1 MKTKLITLFFA
12 LAASVGTMFASDIQ
26 VNGIWY
32 NFNSTNKTAEVTYQG
47 SSYSTYSN
55 EYAGV
60 VTIPASVTYSGTTYS
75 VTSIGERALYNCS
88 SLTSVTIPN
97 SVTSIGEW
105 AFYDCSGLTSVTIP
119 NSVTSIG
126 GYAFSGVNN
135 IIYSGTATGSPWGAK
150 SVNGYVDGY
159 LVYSDDT
166 KTTLLGCSA
175 AVKGDIVIPNSVT
188 SIGDYAFYYCR
199 GLTSVTI
206 PNSVTSIGSRAFY
219 ACSGLTSITIPN
231 SVTSIGDW
239 AFYDCSGLTS
249 VTIPNSV
256 TSIGSG
262 AFYDCSSL
270 PVVDNLR
277 YADTY
282 LVVAVDKTL
291 SSYTIKNG
299 TKWIGSSA
307 FRDCSSLTSVTIP
320 NSVTSIGSG
329 AFEGCSG
336 LTSVT
341 IPSSV
346 TSIGSWAFRDC
357 SSLTSVTIPNSV
369 TSIGDYAFRGCSGL
383 TSVVWNAKNCSNS
396 GGFGSQVE
404 SFVFGNEV
412 ETIPASCCYSMN
424 KLSSIEIPNS
434 VTSIGGCAF
443 YGCSSL
449 TSVTLNSN
457 TIVGKDYKN
466 NSNIKSIFGKQVTEY
481 ILGDEIT
488 SIGDYAFRGCSSLTS
503 VTIPNSVTSIGYDA
517 FDGCSGLT
525 SVTIGNSV
533 TSIGNSAFYGCSSL
547 TSVTIPSSITSIG
560 EGAFV
565 GCSGLTKV
573 NITDIAAWCNIA
585 FGDSFANPLS
595 YAKHL
600 FVNDIE
606 VTELVIPN
614 GVTSIGQY
622 AFVSCSSLTSVTI
635 GNSVTSIGNRAFEYC
650 SNLTSVTIG
659 NSVTSIGDY
668 AFYNCR
674 SLTSIEIPNSVTSI
688 GGSAFFNCSSLTSV
702 TIPNSVTS
710 IGDGAFYNCSG
721 LTSVTIGNSVT
732 SIGEEA
738 FWGCSSLT
746 DIYVCGD
753 LERFQRLLNNDD
765 RIKVGMSYSITINA
779 EHGNVSYP
787 QTMCDDMQLTATPDY
802 GYHFTQ
808 WSDGNTDNPRTIEL
822 TRDTTFTALFAPNQC
837 TVSLQCDEN
846 QGSVEGAGVFD
857 YLAEVQISAT
867 PAYGYHFSS
876 WSDGNTANPRTIT
889 VTKDVTITANFAPNK
904 YSINVSCNAEQGSVK
919 GSGSY
924 TYLSNRTIEATS
936 NYGYHFKQW
945 SDGNTDNPRTIELR
959 QDTAFV
965 AIFAVDKYGTCG
977 DNLQL
982 TWRYD
987 TGSQTL
993 TISGDGDLTTN
1004 MRYGVEAVKEM
1015 KELVIEDGVGVIGNE
1030 AFANIKTL
1038 NTITLGKD
1046 VRKMQERVFY
1056 NCYNLTAIYNYRK
1069 TPASA
1074 TSNTFEEVDKYACT
1088 IYVLAGSEEM
1098 FRSATGWKDFY
1109 SIRAI
1114 GATET
1119 TVTDNK
1125 VSVEPSDNS
1134 VTVTWPVSN
1143 EAASYTIDITKD
1155 GVVFC
1160 RLTFNANGQLTG
1172 IAFAPGRDGQSMAP
1186 AAVMTANGLQFT
1198 VTGLTSNTQYG
1209 YSITATDA
1217 EDTQVASYTGSFTT
1231 TGEIA
1236 TGVDAQQS
1244 DLAPRKFI
1252 RNNQVLILRDGK
1264 TYTIQGIEVK

>member
-1 MKTKLITLFFA
+1 MRMKTKLFTLFFV
-12 LAASVGTMFASDIQ
+12 LAASVGTMFAEKVQIGDLY
-26 VNGIWY
+26 Y
-32 NFNSTNKTAEVTYQG
+32 NLNATGKTA
-47 SSYSTYSN
+47 
-55 EYAGV
+55 V
-60 VTIPASVTYSGTTYS
+60 VTSQNGSYPYWSTTITTADIPASVTYNEVVYS
-75 VTSIGERALYNCS
+75 VTSIGDYAFNRCTD
-88 SLTSVTIPN
+88 LTSVTIPN
-97 SVTSIGEW
+97 SVTSIGSW
-105 AFYDCSGLTSVTIP
+105 AFGGCSGLTSVTIP

-126 GYAFSGVNN
+126 
-135 IIYSGTATGSPWGAK
+135 
-150 SVNGYVDGY
+150 D
-159 LVYSDDT
+159 
-166 KTTLLGCSA
+166 
-175 AVKGDIVIPNSVT
+175 
-188 SIGDYAFYYCR
+188 
-199 GLTSVTI
+199 
-206 PNSVTSIGSRAFY
+206 RAFE
-219 ACSGLTSITIPN
+219 G
-231 SVTSIGDW
+231 
-239 AFYDCSGLTS
+239 
-249 VTIPNSV
+249 
-256 TSIGSG
+256 
-262 AFYDCSSL
+262 CSSL
-270 PVVDNLR
+270 PVTDNLR

-282 LVVAVDKTL
+282 LVEAVDKTL
-291 SSYTIKNG
+291 SSYTIKKG
-299 TKWIGSSA
+299 TKWIGHYA
-307 FRDCSSLTSVTIP
+307 FEKCSRLTSV
-320 NSVTSIGSG
+320 
-329 AFEGCSG
+329 
-336 LTSVT
+336 
-341 IPSSV
+341 
-346 TSIGSWAFRDC
+346 
-357 SSLTSVTIPNSV
+357 
-369 TSIGDYAFRGCSGL
+369 
-383 TSVVWNAKNCSNS
+383 
-396 GGFGSQVE
+396 
-404 SFVFGNEV
+404 
-412 ETIPASCCYSMN
+412 M
-424 KLSSIEIPNS
+424 
-434 VTSIGGCAF
+434 
-443 YGCSSL
+443 
-449 TSVTLNSN
+449 
-457 TIVGKDYKN
+457 
-466 NSNIKSIFGKQVTEY
+466 
-481 ILGDEIT
+481 
-488 SIGDYAFRGCSSLTS
+488 
-503 VTIPNSVTSIGYDA
+503 
-517 FDGCSGLT
+517 
-525 SVTIGNSV
+525 
-533 TSIGNSAFYGCSSL
+533 
-547 TSVTIPSSITSIG
+547 
-560 EGAFV
+560 
-565 GCSGLTKV
+565 
-573 NITDIAAWCNIA
+573 
-585 FGDSFANPLS
+585 
-595 YAKHL
+595 
-600 FVNDIE
+600 
-606 VTELVIPN
+606 
-614 GVTSIGQY
+614 
-622 AFVSCSSLTSVTI
+622 
-635 GNSVTSIGNRAFEYC
+635 
-650 SNLTSVTIG
+650 
-659 NSVTSIGDY
+659 
-668 AFYNCR
+668 
-674 SLTSIEIPNSVTSI
+674 IPNSVTSI

-787 QTMCDDMQLTATPDY
+787 QTMCDDMQLTATPY
-802 GYHFTQ
+802 NGYHFVK

-959 QDTAFV
+959 QDTAFI

-987 TGSQTL
+987 TGNQTL

-1015 KELVIEDGVGVIGNE
+1015 KKLVIEDGVGVIGNE

-1046 VRKMQERVFY
+1046 VRKLQERVFY

-1236 TGVDAQQS
+1236 TDIDAQQS
-1244 DLAPRKFI
+1244 DIAPRKFI
-1252 RNNQVLILRDGK
+1252 RDNQVLILHDGK

>member
-60 VTIPASVTYSGTTYS
+60 VTIPASVTYSGTTY
-75 VTSIGERALYNCS
+75 
-88 SLTSVTIPN
+88 
-97 SVTSIGEW
+97 
-105 AFYDCSGLTSVTIP
+105 
-119 NSVTSIG
+119 
-126 GYAFSGVNN
+126 
-135 IIYSGTATGSPWGAK
+135 
-150 SVNGYVDGY
+150 
-159 LVYSDDT
+159 
-166 KTTLLGCSA
+166 
-175 AVKGDIVIPNSVT
+175 
-188 SIGDYAFYYCR
+188 
-199 GLTSVTI
+199 
-206 PNSVTSIGSRAFY
+206 
-219 ACSGLTSITIPN
+219 
-231 SVTSIGDW
+231 
-239 AFYDCSGLTS
+239 
-249 VTIPNSV
+249 
-256 TSIGSG
+256 
-262 AFYDCSSL
+262 
-270 PVVDNLR
+270 
-277 YADTY
+277 
-282 LVVAVDKTL
+282 
-291 SSYTIKNG
+291 
-299 TKWIGSSA
+299 
-307 FRDCSSLTSVTIP
+307 
-320 NSVTSIGSG
+320 
-329 AFEGCSG
+329 
-336 LTSVT
+336 
-341 IPSSV
+341 
-346 TSIGSWAFRDC
+346 
-357 SSLTSVTIPNSV
+357 
-369 TSIGDYAFRGCSGL
+369 
-383 TSVVWNAKNCSNS
+383 
-396 GGFGSQVE
+396 
-404 SFVFGNEV
+404 
-412 ETIPASCCYSMN
+412 
-424 KLSSIEIPNS
+424 
-434 VTSIGGCAF
+434 
-443 YGCSSL
+443 
-449 TSVTLNSN
+449 
-457 TIVGKDYKN
+457 
-466 NSNIKSIFGKQVTEY
+466 
-481 ILGDEIT
+481 
-488 SIGDYAFRGCSSLTS
+488 
-503 VTIPNSVTSIGYDA
+503 
-517 FDGCSGLT
+517 
-525 SVTIGNSV
+525 
-533 TSIGNSAFYGCSSL
+533 
-547 TSVTIPSSITSIG
+547 
-560 EGAFV
+560 
-565 GCSGLTKV
+565 
-573 NITDIAAWCNIA
+573 
-585 FGDSFANPLS
+585 
-595 YAKHL
+595 
-600 FVNDIE
+600 
-606 VTELVIPN
+606 
-614 GVTSIGQY
+614 
-622 AFVSCSSLTSVTI
+622 
-635 GNSVTSIGNRAFEYC
+635 
-650 SNLTSVTIG
+650 
-659 NSVTSIGDY
+659 
-668 AFYNCR
+668 
-674 SLTSIEIPNSVTSI
+674 SVTSI

-876 WSDGNTANPRTIT
+876 WSDGNTANPRTYTIT
-889 VTKDVTITANFAPNK
+889 KNIALTANFAPNK
-904 YSINVSCNAEQGSVK
+904 YSINVSCNAEQGSVT

-924 TYLSNRTIEATS
+924 SYLSNRTIEAIP
-936 NYGYHFKQW
+936 NYGYHFAQW
-945 SDGNTDNPRTIELR
+945 NDGNTDNPRTIELR
-959 QDTAFV
+959 QDTTLE

-987 TGSQTL
+987 TGNQTL

-1015 KELVIEDGVGVIGNE
+1015 KKLVIEDGVGVIGNE

-1046 VRKMQERVFY
+1046 VRKLQERVFY

-1088 IYVLAGSEEM
+1088 IYVLAGSEDM
-1098 FRSATGWKDFY
+1098 FRSAIGWKDFY
-1109 SIRAI
+1109 SILAI

-1236 TGVDAQQS
+1236 TDIDAQQS
-1244 DLAPRKFI
+1244 DIAPLKFI
-1252 RNNQVLILRDGK
+1252 RNNQVLILHDGK